1 MQTPQAPQAPD
12 PKETAAAQ
20 GQMNKETAIAQANLN
35 AVNQVTPQGT
45 LTWETIGTNPDGT
58 PIRRQTQAY
67 SPEQQRLYDQQTALS
82 GQLNQLATD
91 QTGRLSGLL
100 GKPVDLSNEATE
112 GRLMELGRARLDPLM
127 QQRRSSME
135 TRLANQGVMP
145 GSAAYDRAMQSLGQ
159 QENDAYNSLL
169 LSGRQQSAS
178 EALQERNQPINEIT
192 ALMSGGQ
199 VSGPTWN
206 NTGQTGIN
214 PADYQG
220 AVRDKYNSQM
230 QQYNAEM
237 QSSNAMM
244 GGLFGLASA
253 GLGGWMRSDV
263 RVKTSIKRVGTADNG
278 LPIYLFRYKD
288 GGPMQMGFMAQDVEK
303 VHPEAVAEFHGV
315 KHILLEEAAR

>member
-1 MQTPQAPQAPD
+1 MQTPQAPAAPD

-67 SPEQQRLYDQQTALS
+67 SPEQQKLYDQQTALS

-112 GRLMELGRARLDPLM
+112 GRLMELGRMRLDPVM

-159 QENDAYNSLL
+159 QENDAYNQLL
-169 LSGRQQSAS
+169 LTGRQQSAS

-199 VSGPTWN
+199 VSGPTWS

-214 PADYQG
+214 APDYMG
-220 AVRDKYNSQM
+220 AVQNKYNADM
-230 QQYNAEM
+230 AGYNAQI
-237 QSSNAMM
+237 QSNNAMM
-244 GGLFGLASA
+244 GGLFGLGAA
-253 GLGGWMRSDV
+253 GLGGWMRSD
-263 RVKTSIKRVGTADNG
+263 RRTKTDIHRIGTADNG
-278 LPIYLFRYKD
+278 LPIYRFRYIA
-288 GGPMQMGFMAQDVEK
+288 GGPVQIGFMADEVEAIN
-303 VHPEAVAEFHGV
+303 PDAVTTINGV
-315 KHILLEEAAR
+315 KHVRLEEAA